1 MVKLLRNLL
10 NFKVIFGAII
20 FAVGVFAVLVGIL
33 WSAKAK
39 SISQVPATAI
49 LNIIEA
55 PTETPLAPIT
65 TPTPVQTPSPSQQ
78 VPLASGDITVGDY
91 VQVSGTGGNGL
102 RLHKTAGVSSEVDY
116 VAFEAEVFL
125 VIDGPLD
132 ADGYVWWLLKDP
144 YTDNAVGWGAAN
156 YLAVV
161 QNP

>member
-10 NFKVIFGAII
+10 NFKVILGAII

-55 PTETPLAPIT
+55 PTKTPLAPIT
-65 TPTPVQTPSPSQQ
+65 TPTLVVSPSPSQQ
-78 VPLASGDITVGDY
+78 VPPASGDITVGDF
-91 VQVSGTGGNGL
+91 VQVSGTGGTGL
-102 RLHKTAGVSSEVDY
+102 RLHKAAGVSSEVDY
-116 VAFEAEVFL
+116 VAIEAEVFL
-125 VIDGPLD
+125 VEDGPLD
-132 ADGYVWWLLKDP
+132 ADGYVWWLLQDP
-144 YTDNAVGWGAAN
+144 FTDNVVGWGAAN